1 MKEIWGRKLSTV
13 EILKRCEL
21 FLGLDDNDLQKIVD
35 LPSCQGKACKT
46 REIIFRAG
54 EEAKHLYVLEE
65 GRVDLVV
72 KMPTSSSHLPE
83 QTVVRTITKGGIFGW
98 SALVPPHVFTMS
110 AISKEPSKVV
120 AISGNELRTLF
131 DKDTHLGYEVM
142 DSLIRVVGARVRN
155 IEQLLV
161 TGKRSP
167 FFEKPKNGQVI
178 TNLPVSN
185 VSPPSAGAP
194 QD

>member
-1 MKEIWGRKLSTV
+1 MSIV

-21 FLGLDDNDLQKIVD
+21 FLGLDDNNLQKIAD
-35 LPSCQGKACKT
+35 LPSCQKKAYKSQ
-46 REIIFRAG
+46 EVIFKAG
-54 EEAKHLYVLEE
+54 EESQDLYIVEE
-65 GRVDLVV
+65 GQVNLVV
-72 KMPTSSSHLPE
+72 KMAAKSSHLSE
-83 QTVVRTITKGGIFGW
+83 EVVVRTITKGGIFGW
-98 SALVPPHVFTMS
+98 SALVPSHIFTMS

-142 DSLIRVVGARVRN
+142 NSLIRVVGARVRN

-167 FFEKPKNGQVI
+167 FLRKSENGQVV

-185 VSPPSAGAP
+185 VSPPSAGVP

>member
-1 MKEIWGRKLSTV
+1 VKEIWGRKLSIV

-35 LPSCQGKACKT
+35 LPSCQEKACKT
-46 REIIFRAG
+46 QEIIFRAG
-54 EEAKHLYVLEE
+54 EEAEHLYMLEE
-65 GRVDLVV
+65 GRVNLVV
-72 KMPTSSSHLPE
+72 KMPTSSSYLPE
-83 QTVVRTITKGGIFGW
+83 QTVVRIITKGGIFGW

-142 DSLIRVVGARVRN
+142 NSLIRVVGARVRN

-167 FFEKPKNGQVI
+167 FFEKPKNG
-178 TNLPVSN
+178 
-185 VSPPSAGAP
+185 
-194 QD
+194 